1 MIKKI
6 LNILILFSLM
16 ILNSCGVGSS
26 LKNAV
31 TGKTKPVGDEFLVEK
46 KNPLSM
52 PPDFDELPL
61 PENSIKNE
69 SEQENETLKNKLKVS
84 SSEKNTT
91 SNNTSKDQTPSSI
104 EKSILEKI
112 NN

>member
-1 MIKKI
+1 MKYFFLII
-6 LNILILFSLM
+6 LSVILLT
-16 ILNSCGVGSS
+16 SCQGTKDALS
-26 LKNAV
+26 
-31 TGKTKPVGDEFLVEK
+31 GKTRSDNSDEFLVEK

-91 SNNTSKDQTPSSI
+91 SNNTSTDQAPSSI